1 MRLCLANACGTSG
14 ALDADHAGRCIY
26 HRDSGFF
33 RDRRRLRMGVRE
45 VMTSWELVLGGL
57 MAVGL
62 TAYLVYAMLRPE
74 KF

>member
-1 MRLCLANACGTSG
+1 MTPLELT
-14 ALDADHAGRCIY
+14 
-26 HRDSGFF
+26 
-33 RDRRRLRMGVRE
+33 MG
-45 VMTSWELVLGGL
+45 LI